1 MKKNT
6 VVLQDEKFVIDG
18 INYFVIDGINY
29 GDLCKYL
36 VDGQVVYMSKWYVVN
51 RGLTEIFGE
60 PHQISTSELEDLNT
74 SWSAELAIGYS
85 NVNAYCLHGADMAK
99 LCRDISAKHGLV
111 KVSSHARYLMC
122 CQDGKELWRKTLD
135 EFYDNVTEEDLEAT
149 RFF

>member
-6 VVLQDEKFVIDG
+6 VVLQGDNFI
-18 INYFVIDGINY
+18 INDINY
-29 GDLCKYL
+29 GDLCRFV
-36 VDGQVVYMSKWYVVN
+36 VDGQVAYVAKWYVVN
-51 RGLTEIFGE
+51 RGLTDIFGE
-60 PHQISTSELEDLNT
+60 PQPVVVSELEDMNT

-85 NVNAYCLHGADMAK
+85 NVNAYCLHSADMAK

-122 CQDGKELWRKTLD
+122 CQHGKELWRKTLD

>member
-1 MKKNT
+1 MKNT
-6 VVLQDEKFVIDG
+6 VEQQGDNFIIND
-18 INYFVIDGINY
+18 INYS
-29 GDLCKYL
+29 DLCKYL
-36 VDGQVVYMSKWYVVN
+36 VDGQAVYMSKWYVVN

-60 PHQISTSELEDLNT
+60 PHQISTSELEDMNT

>member
-1 MKKNT
+1 M
-6 VVLQDEKFVIDG
+6 VVLQGDNFI
-18 INYFVIDGINY
+18 INDINY
-29 GDLCKYL
+29 GDLRKF
-36 VDGQVVYMSKWYVVN
+36 VIGGQVVYASKWYVAN
-51 RGLTEIFGE
+51 RGLAEIFGE
-60 PHQISTSELEDLNT
+60 PNPVSPPELEVMNT
-74 SWSAELAIGYS
+74 SWSAELAAGYS
-85 NVNAYCLHGADMAK
+85 NVNIYCSHGTDMAK